1 MEIVEMTK
9 ENLIEKY
16 NILKDTYELLEEQY
30 REQNFYARELENR
43 LVTINKNDSMD
54 LKSIY
59 LLAIKK
65 LDKEKQNQINK
76 LKMKGE
82 LYGRKENV

>member
-16 NILKDTYELLEEQY
+16 NILKDTYELLEEEY